1 LTAPV
6 SVDDYRTTTG
16 QVVAPEEAARVQ
28 DLLDASWEE
37 LLIGANGQNLV
48 TTTYTAATLYNRDGR
63 FWFPQRPVTA
73 VSSVVVDGVTL
84 TVNTDYRWEA
94 GGNGRPGLL
103 IRRVNGYDSVWTD
116 AEATVTYVAGWAT
129 LPGPLRGVVCTMAKR
144 SYQGSTATPF
154 VEVTPSGAFG
164 ESYPQ
169 SRIDDLPPHLT
180 PALQKQVDRWTKV
193 RGYGSV
199 EMRRG

>member
-103 IRRVNGYDSVWTD
+103 IRVHR
-116 AEATVTYVAGWAT
+116 
-129 LPGPLRGVVCTMAKR
+129 
-144 SYQGSTATPF
+144 
-154 VEVTPSGAFG
+154 
-164 ESYPQ
+164 
-169 SRIDDLPPHLT
+169 
-180 PALQKQVDRWTKV
+180 
-193 RGYGSV
+193 
-199 EMRRG
+199 